1 VLLEGVGEAIL
12 IDGGWTFQGGRF
24 VADAIRRTRKSL
36 STIYVSRSS
45 PDFYF
50 SLLPI
55 ISEFPDAKVL
65 AAPSIIEAIRAS
77 ARRHLEVWGPHLR
90 DNGPRSLSEIVI
102 PEPHSDSNLLLEG
115 NVVNIVEAE
124 AAGDHCYLYV
134 PVLNAVFGGG
144 MLFSGLHVWTA
155 DTSTLAERTAWV
167 SELDA
172 LAEKKPAIV
181 VPGHMTPHA
190 SLDSSSIVFTRE
202 YLFAFEEECAK
213 GNGSEAL
220 ISAMS
225 RRYPGIDMR
234 IALAI
239 GAKVAK
245 GEMNWKK

>member
-1 VLLEGVGEAIL
+1 ML
-12 IDGGWTFQGGRF
+12 IDGGWTFRGGRF

-36 STIYVSRSS
+36 STIYISRSS

-55 ISEFPDAKVL
+55 VSEFPDAKVV
-65 AAPSIIEAIRAS
+65 AASSTIEAIRAS
-77 ARRHLEVWGPHLR
+77 AQRHLEVWGPCLR
-90 DNGPRSLSEIVI
+90 DNAPRSLAEIVI
-102 PEPHSDSNLLLEG
+102 PEPHTDSNLLLEG
-115 NVVNIVEAE
+115 NVVNIVEAKV
-124 AAGDHCYLYV
+124 AGDHRYLYV
-134 PVLNAVFGGG
+134 PFLNAVFGGG

-155 DTSTLAERTAWV
+155 DTSTLAERAAWV
-167 SELDA
+167 TELDV
-172 LAEKKPAIV
+172 LAAKKPAIV
-181 VPGHMTPHA
+181 VPGHMTSHA
-190 SLDSSSIVFTRE
+190 SLDSSSITFTRD
-202 YLFAFEEECAK
+202 YLFAFEDECAK
-213 GNGSEAL
+213 ANGSEAL